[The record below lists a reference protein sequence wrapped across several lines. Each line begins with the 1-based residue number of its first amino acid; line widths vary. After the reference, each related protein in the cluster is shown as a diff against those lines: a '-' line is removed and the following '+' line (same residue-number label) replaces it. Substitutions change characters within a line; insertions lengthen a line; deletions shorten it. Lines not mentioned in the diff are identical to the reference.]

1 MAPVYELFAIG
12 SRLTADSEA
21 WRRRLGVTSV
31 TRCLIERDPPW
42 SPALSLP
49 ASNSAPPTVT
59 LRFDRGTLVLDG
71 PVDALADRLEAAGMT
86 FDLRIARWRA
96 PAACYRDLFA
106 ALHRAQEQGLLL
118 LDDRA
123 RTYGPLALRFA
134 AERTPRFYQSEAIE
148 AWNRAGRRGLVVLPT
163 GAGKSL
169 VAHLAIAAAAR
180 DTLIVVPTI
189 DLMLQWHDGL
199 RSDFGLAKVGLL
211 GGGSHEIEPITV
223 TTYDSFHIH
232 AERIGHRFGLVVYD
246 EVHHLPG
253 PSYILATDHLLA
265 PFRLGLTATPERPD
279 NRHLL
284 LDKAV
289 GPTIYRREIREL
301 AGEFL
306 ADYTVE
312 TLRVSMSEPELEDY
326 TAARQCYLDFVR
338 QNRISMGSPGGW
350 ARFIALSSRTP
361 DGRAAFAAYREQRR
375 LALASSGKLA
385 VVEQL
390 LQLHRA
396 DRSIIFTHDNATVFE
411 LSRRL
416 LLPSITHRTGARE
429 RAEIL
434 ARFRSGEYRTVVTS
448 KVLNEGVD
456 VPDAGVAIVLSGS
469 STQREQVQRLGR
481 VLRKR
486 EGKQAVLYEII
497 TRDTIEEQV
506 AERRKEHDAF
516 R

>member
-1 MAPVYELFAIG
+1 MTSDRGCRIEHGHFRSTA
-12 SRLTADSEA
+12 LTTPHAS
-21 WRRRLGVTSV
+21 
-31 TRCLIERDPPW
+31 PP
-42 SPALSLP
+42 PH
-49 ASNSAPPTVT
+49 TVS
-59 LRFDRGTLVLDG
+59 LRFDRGTLVLEG
-71 PVDALADRLEAAGMT
+71 PVESIADRLEAAGMT

-96 PAACYRDLFA
+96 PAVTYRDLFA
-106 ALHRAQEQGLLL
+106 LLHRAQEQGLIQ

-123 RTYGPLALRFA
+123 RNYGALDLRFA
-134 AERTPRFYQSEAIE
+134 AERTPRFYQSEAIA

-180 DTLIVVPTI
+180 HTLIVVPTI

-199 RSDFGLAKVGLL
+199 RGDFGLAKVGLL
-211 GGGSHEIEPITV
+211 GGGSHEIEPVTV

-232 AERIGHRFGLVVYD
+232 AERIGNRFGLVVYD

-279 NRHLL
+279 HRHLL
-284 LDKAV
+284 LDRAV
-289 GPTIYRREIREL
+289 GPTVYRREIREL

-306 ADYTVE
+306 ADYAVE
-312 TLRVSMSEPELEDY
+312 TLRVSMSEAELADY
-326 TAARQCYLDFVR
+326 NAARQTYLDFVR
-338 QNRISMGSPGGW
+338 QNRISMSAPGGW

-411 LSRRL
+411 LSKRL
-416 LLPSITHRTGARE
+416 LLPSITHRTSARE

-469 STQREQVQRLGR
+469 ATQREQVQRLGR

>member
-1 MAPVYELFAIG
+1 M
-12 SRLTADSEA
+12 TADTT
-21 WRRRLGVTSV
+21 RRSGRFDVTSDAAC
-31 TRCLIERDPPW
+31 RIERDRFR
-42 SPALSLP
+42 STALSSIHANHLP
-49 ASNSAPPTVT
+49 TSVS
-59 LRFDRGTLVLDG
+59 LRFDRGTLVLEG
-71 PVDALADRLEAAGMT
+71 LVDPIADRLEAAGMT

-96 PAACYRDLFA
+96 PASSYRDLFA
-106 ALHRAQEQGLLL
+106 ALHRAQEQGLLQ
-118 LDDRA
+118 LDDQA
-123 RTYGPLALRFA
+123 RNYGPLDLRFA
-134 AERTPRFYQSEAIE
+134 AERTPRFYQSEAIA

-180 DTLIVVPTI
+180 HTLIVVPTI

-199 RSDFGLAKVGLL
+199 RSDFGLPKVGLL
-211 GGGSHEIEPITV
+211 GGGSHEIEPVTV

-232 AERIGHRFGLVVYD
+232 AERIGNRFGLVVYD

-284 LDKAV
+284 LDRAV
-289 GPTIYRREIREL
+289 GPTVYRREIREL

-306 ADYTVE
+306 ADYSVE
-312 TLRVSMSEPELEDY
+312 TLRVSMTEAELDDY
-326 TAARQCYLDFVR
+326 NAARQTYLDFVR
-338 QNRISMGSPGGW
+338 QNRISMSAPGGW

-411 LSRRL
+411 LSKRL
-416 LLPSITHRTGARE
+416 LLPSITHRTSARE

-469 STQREQVQRLGR
+469 ATQREQVQRLGR